1 MITENNN
8 PYTNYNNFNNQNA
21 GYQYQHTGFIGA
33 PQQEKTTK
41 FSIRELLFKYLAYL
55 PLFLLSIAVFTGG
68 GYLYIRYTVPKYKA
82 VANMYIRT
90 GDDVVTNNSGVNN
103 SGNND
108 FISSALFGGK
118 KVNIDNEIEKIK
130 SKDFIKNVVIKHGF
144 NINYYNEGKIKRS
157 DIYNTAPFQLI
168 VLNATDSTS
177 SFAFYV
183 KTVTP
188 QTAVI
193 YSSQKNPSA
202 EALNYK
208 WGDTIFYKNNR
219 IVLEPKQNNRTVGLA
234 DDPYFAQYNTPLAEA
249 NDIKGRLTVSPYTG
263 KTTILQ
269 FSLICENPNEGADIV
284 NALIEDYAQKNID
297 DKNIAAQKTI
307 NFINDRVEF
316 VSKEFNNILDE
327 DLDYKK
333 QQNIF
338 DISKESGFYLENT
351 FANEKQI
358 QEIDRNLMT
367 LYLIENYV
375 SNSHNKDSLVP
386 TALGI
391 TDVTLLS
398 LVSKY
403 NQVQLEKAPLTKEVV
418 PKNNLQLR
426 SLDVQLTDIRKSI
439 LESIKNIRAAVQT
452 QKNNLLGKNREFR
465 NYLAVIPEKQRK
477 INDYTRQENIKNLLL
492 QFLMQKREETAVASS
507 STVSDYQAL
516 DKAEINLKPFE
527 PNVGSIKMFSVVLG
541 FLLPI
546 FIVYILYLF
555 NDKLVVREDITRK
568 TTIPIVGEI
577 SHIDRSMNTIVVGQS
592 RNMIAEQFRILRTNM
607 QFLLKGNTDKTKI
620 FLVTSSI
627 SGEGKSFISINLA
640 CILSLSGKKVALLEF
655 DLRKMRSVIYNGE
668 RQNNKG
674 ITNYLIGQ
682 TNDID
687 EMISTVDKFPEL
699 HIYRSGPIPPN
710 PAELVM
716 HERVKQLLEILKEK
730 YDYIIIDSAP
740 VGLVSDSFALTNYCH
755 VTLYVL
761 RQRYTFKKQI
771 EFADDLHTQ
780 GKLANTAIVVNDVIL
795 GGKYGYY
802 GYGYGYGYG
811 YIYRYGFGYKYGY
824 GYGNYAGK
832 YFKKGAEGYFDLP
845 KKK

>member
-1 MITENNN
+1 M
-8 PYTNYNNFNNQNA
+8 
-21 GYQYQHTGFIGA
+21 
-33 PQQEKTTK
+33 
-41 FSIRELLFKYLAYL
+41 
-55 PLFLLSIAVFTGG
+55 
-68 GYLYIRYTVPKYKA
+68 
-82 VANMYIRT
+82 
-90 GDDVVTNNSGVNN
+90 
-103 SGNND
+103 
-108 FISSALFGGK
+108 
-118 KVNIDNEIEKIK
+118 
-130 SKDFIKNVVIKHGF
+130 
-144 NINYYNEGKIKRS
+144 
-157 DIYNTAPFQLI
+157 
-168 VLNATDSTS
+168 
-177 SFAFYV
+177 
-183 KTVTP
+183 
-188 QTAVI
+188 
-193 YSSQKNPSA
+193 
-202 EALNYK
+202 
-208 WGDTIFYKNNR
+208 
-219 IVLEPKQNNRTVGLA
+219 
-234 DDPYFAQYNTPLAEA
+234 
-249 NDIKGRLTVSPYTG
+249 
-263 KTTILQ
+263 
-269 FSLICENPNEGADIV
+269 
-284 NALIEDYAQKNID
+284 
-297 DKNIAAQKTI
+297 
-307 NFINDRVEF
+307 
-316 VSKEFNNILDE
+316 
-327 DLDYKK
+327 DYKK
-333 QQNIF
+333 QQGIF
-338 DISKESGFYLENT
+338 DITRESGFYLENS

-367 LYLIENYV
+367 LYLIENYL
-375 SNSHNKDSLVP
+375 SNTQKKDSIVP
-386 TALGI
+386 TNLGI
-391 TDVTLLS
+391 PDVTLLS
-398 LVSKY
+398 LISKY
-403 NQVQLEKAPLTKEVV
+403 NQVQLEKAPLVKEVV

-426 SLDVQLTDIRKSI
+426 SLEVQLVDIRKSI
-439 LESIKNIRAAVQT
+439 LENIKNIKASLQT
-452 QKNNLLGKNREFR
+452 QKTALINKNKEYKSNLL
-465 NYLAVIPEKQRK
+465 VIPEKARRL
-477 INDYTRQENIKNLLL
+477 NDYTRQENIKNLLL

-516 DKAEINLKPFE
+516 DKAELNFKPIE
-527 PNVGSIKMFSVVLG
+527 PNVGSIKLFSVVMG

-546 FIVYILYLF
+546 VIVYILDLF
-555 NDKLVVREDITRK
+555 NDKLIVREDISRK

-607 QFLLKGNTDKTKI
+607 QFLLKGNTDNTKI
-620 FLVTSSI
+620 YLVTSSI

-655 DLRKMRSVIYNGE
+655 DLRKMRSTIYNGE

-687 EMISTVDKFPEL
+687 DMITTVDKFPDL

-716 HERVKQLLEILKEK
+716 HERVKVLLDLLKEK
-730 YDYIIIDSAP
+730 YDYIVVDSAP

-811 YIYRYGFGYKYGY
+811 YVYRYGFGYKYGY